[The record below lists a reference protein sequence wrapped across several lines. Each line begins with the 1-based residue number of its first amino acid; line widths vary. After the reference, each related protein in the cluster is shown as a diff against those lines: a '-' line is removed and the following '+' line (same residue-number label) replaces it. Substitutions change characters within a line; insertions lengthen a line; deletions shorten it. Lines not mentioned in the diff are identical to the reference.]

1 MGYLESAVGFCD
13 LGWSRVCQPPARET
27 DAVGVQR
34 TLAAYRGAAG
44 AAGVIEVEYIRGM
57 RWAAPFPKELVA
69 KRSRSSE
76 RRELGQRI

>member
-1 MGYLESAVGFCD
+1 MESAVGFCD

-44 AAGVIEVEYIRGM
+44 AAGVIEVGYGSRNALGRTIPE
-57 RWAAPFPKELVA
+57 ELVA

>member
-44 AAGVIEVEYIRGM
+44 AAGVIEVEYG
-57 RWAAPFPKELVA
+57 
-69 KRSRSSE
+69 SRNALGRTIPQGISS
-76 RRELGQRI
+76 